1 MEGNKISLGGMYKA
15 QLWDAEADRIDAG
28 RLVAA
33 LVSSRQ
39 ALRRLV
45 HRQNPFRDRPY
56 KNFKIW
62 RGANRHGTP
71 EACAGRWTFFLSSIY
86 AGRANREDVRFIFP
100 SGNRWRPNVDR
111 PRAGP
116 LFWA

>member
-39 ALRRLV
+39 ALRRFV
-45 HRQNPFRDRPY
+45 HRQKLFHGRLSE
-56 KNFKIW
+56 NFKIL
-62 RGANRHGTP
+62 
-71 EACAGRWTFFLSSIY
+71 AGRKPLGPLWLPRREKTFF
-86 AGRANREDVRFIFP
+86 ARCRGGRAHRGGIDFIFP
-100 SGNRWRPNVDR
+100 SGNRWRPNLDR
-111 PRAGP
+111 SPIET
-116 LFWA
+116 LIWA